1 MTDVAEK
8 SKTTSSVRSNSWLGD
23 AVFMA
28 IYAVVFLLIMPQ
40 ALSSFQ
46 LNQLGR
52 FLTYAIVAVG
62 LDMLWGYTGMMS
74 LGQGLWFGLGA
85 YCFGMYLNL
94 EAAGKNLPEFMGLY
108 GVTQLPWLWQPFHS
122 PIVAIALSMIVP
134 MVGAGL
140 LGFMVFRSRVQGVYF
155 SIITQALTAI
165 VALLVVGQQQ
175 LINGTNGITQ
185 MKTIFGVKLSDPN
198 TKLGLYIA
206 SAVVLALVYLLC
218 RFIVRS
224 RFGRLLVAVRDD
236 ENRVRF
242 AGYNPVLIKAL
253 VFALSAGIAG
263 LAGALFVPQIGIIAP
278 KQLDIT
284 ASIEIVIWVAVGG
297 RGTLVGAILGA
308 LLVNTGKSV
317 ISSRYPDV
325 WQLIMGGL
333 LVAVVLLFPSG
344 LIGSAQSLIDKL
356 RPVSNQT
363 PRPDFPALISDVE
376 PTLTETRYGKTNS

>member
-1 MTDVAEK
+1 MTATAAA
-8 SKTTSSVRSNSWLGD
+8 TTPETEVRMRSNSWLGD
-23 AVFMA
+23 GLFLAA
-28 IYAVVFLLIMPQ
+28 YAVVFLLILPQ

-46 LNQLGR
+46 LNLLGR
-52 FLTYAIVAVG
+52 FCTYAIVAVG

-94 EAAGKNLPEFMGLY
+94 EAVGKNLPDFMGLY
-108 GVTQLPWLWQPFHS
+108 GVTELPWLWQPFHS
-122 PIVAIALSMIVP
+122 PVIAIALAVLVP
-134 MVGAGL
+134 MVLAGL
-140 LGFMVFRSRVQGVYF
+140 LGYMVFRSRVQGVYF

-175 LINGTNGITQ
+175 LINGTNGITE
-185 MKTIFGVKLSDPN
+185 MKTIFGAKLADPN
-198 TKLGLYIA
+198 TKLALYLA
-206 SAVVLALVYLLC
+206 SAITLAVVYLGC
-218 RFIVRS
+218 RIIVRS

-242 AGYNPVLIKAL
+242 AGYNPVLIKAI

-263 LAGALFVPQIGIIAP
+263 LAGALFVPQVGIIAP

-297 RGTLVGAILGA
+297 RATLIGAILGA

-317 ISSRYPDV
+317 ISTARPDI
-325 WQLIMGGL
+325 WQLIMGVLFVG
-333 LVAVVLLFPSG
+333 VVMLFPTG
-344 LIGSAQSLIDKL
+344 LIGYAQSLYEK
-356 RPVSNQT
+356 
-363 PRPDFPALISDVE
+363 
-376 PTLTETRYGKTNS
+376 